1 LKKETYTSN
10 IIAQHEK
17 LVQSGNDFQRLYPRI
32 KERRAPLSTLGISP
46 RTFIHWKEQGLVWHV
61 ETDEEKRTWVR
72 LNVYEYVWLRCV
84 IAMREFGVPLEN
96 ISAFKAEVEKS
107 MARIAK
113 DDWPAL
119 IDRLKKETTCN
130 QEQIENFERSIDR
143 ALEQEENFSLE
154 DKQAVSCFGTMINLI
169 LLIHDRINM
178 IIVKN
183 DGGFTIS
190 FNNKL
195 NPPKDNNDGFSPWTS
210 SPHLTIPLYP
220 FVVEMINEPKND
232 THIQEWGLINANE
245 RKVLDAMR
253 RKDFREI
260 VVKPLHDAEDF
271 IIELTTDENVMGE
284 KAKRLKTILGLDE
297 YSAVTIK
304 YRNDKNLFF
313 RNTRKL

>member
-1 LKKETYTSN
+1 MKNRTNSDH
-10 IIAQHEK
+10 IIGQFEK
-17 LVQSGNDFQRLYPRI
+17 LNQAYTDLERLYPRI
-32 KERRAPLSTLGISP
+32 KERRATLSTLGISP

-61 ETDEEKRTWVR
+61 ESDEEKRTWVR

-96 ISAFKAEVEKS
+96 ISAFRERIEKNIFDIIREDKADVTQPLQEFTDFTE
-107 MARIAK
+107 
-113 DDWPAL
+113 
-119 IDRLKKETTCN
+119 
-130 QEQIENFERSIDR
+130 EQIANFGKAITYAD
-143 ALEQEENFSLE
+143 EQLKNLSLE
-154 DKQAVSCFGTMINLI
+154 DKQAISLLGSIINRI
-169 LLIHDRINM
+169 LLLHDRVNLVIN
-178 IIVKN
+178 KK
-183 DGGFTIS
+183 DAGFAID
-190 FNNKL
+190 FICEQD
-195 NPPKDNNDGFSPWTS
+195 PPKNKEDVSSAWTAN
-210 SPHLTIPLYP
+210 PHLSIPLYP

-260 VVKPLHDAEDF
+260 VVKPLHGAEDF

-284 KAKRLKTILGLDE
+284 QAKRLKTILGLDE

-304 YRNDKNLFF
+304 YRNDKNLYF